1 MKNENVMKIN
11 KLGKVSRI
19 FIIIT
24 MVIVMITMICLPIL
38 MIVTLGI
45 PNDGVRIGG
54 EASVNIVVDRENVP
68 INIFKIEES
77 DFNSKIF
84 GTALKWIAK
93 DKGVVNGEQLF
104 TIEGGV
110 KDLTGKQLKPI
121 IIIACVGGEM
131 ILISLYVALIFAKRL
146 AKALEACSSP
156 FEEEVL
162 KRMKTFGIAL
172 AVWAGAVLLMNGI
185 SGLFAAFVVII
196 VLLFISIFKYGAQL
210 QQESDETL

>member
-19 FIIIT
+19 FISIT

-45 PNDGVRIGG
+45 PNDGVRING

-68 INIFKIEES
+68 INVFKIEES

-146 AKALEACSSP
+146 TKALEACSSP

-172 AVWAGAVLLMNGI
+172 AVWAGTVLLMNGI

-196 VLLFISIFKYGAQL
+196 VLLFMSIFKYGAQL